1 MLPHPPGKF
10 QSLFFSFLFLC
21 KYSLPPFCS
30 FLETIPLPVQ
40 HIKIYP
46 FFNKGH
52 WIDGSNNMHCRP
64 GFLGRSRW
72 LFWAHPFNSYIS
84 RSYSYYPKRYHEYTT
99 FQAKWKMKF
108 DFRWRRTIHR
118 SLNVIVTFDDLFSLW
133 IEMCQQT
140 RFWIPLTFLPLF
152 SCTETKWFSSPASAG
167 DANRDVLRRKN
178 FWWFLHS
185 AFSPLWVPH
194 AFSE

>member
-40 HIKIYP
+40 PIKTYP

-52 WIDGSNNMHCRP
+52 WIVGSNNMHCRP
-64 GFLGRSRW
+64 GFLGRPRW
-72 LFWAHPFNSYIS
+72 FFWAHPFNSYIS

-99 FQAKWKMKF
+99 FQAKMENLNLMTKKI
-108 DFRWRRTIHR
+108 WRRTVHHP
-118 SLNVIVTFDDLFSLW
+118 LTVNVTFWPMFALFSWDSPSL
-133 IEMCQQT
+133 QQHALSIGGFDT
-140 RFWIPLTFLPLF
+140 TPVLF
-152 SCTETKWFSSPASAG
+152 IG
-167 DANRDVLRRKN
+167 G
-178 FWWFLHS
+178 
-185 AFSPLWVPH
+185 
-194 AFSE
+194 